1 MAIRVASSN
10 PADLHGQY
18 SLLPSNHTVIHSRYK
33 QIQILNK
40 IKGNV
45 EFRDGQDWFL
55 ALMSHSKVWAVVK
68 QEMK

>member
-1 MAIRVASSN
+1 MAIRVAYSN

-18 SLLPSNHTVIHSRYK
+18 SLLPSNHNVIHSRYK
-33 QIQILNK
+33 QIQK